1 MAISKKKKRIAVAI
15 TIPVDQ
21 LGSELRRKRVNEG
34 MNLKDVEE
42 ETGISASTLSRVE
55 RGRIPK
61 VEDIKKLAE
70 WLSVNVQAAGEEQ
83 STIQSDEDL
92 VRAIEVHLR
101 ARKNLSEQAART
113 IAKTVDAF
121 MAWEVQKQRSQG
133 DG

>member
-1 MAISKKKKRIAVAI
+1 MAI

-21 LGSELRRKRVNEG
+21 LGSELRRKRVSEG

-92 VRAIEVHLR
+92 VRAIAVHLR
-101 ARKNLSEQAART
+101 ARKNLSEQAAQT
-113 IAKTVDAF
+113 IANTVDAF
-121 MAWEVQKQRSQG
+121 MAWEVQKQRSQD

>member
-1 MAISKKKKRIAVAI
+1 MAI

-21 LGSELRRKRVNEG
+21 LGSELRRKRVKEG

-101 ARKNLSEQAART
+101 ARKNLSEQAAQT
-113 IAKTVDAF
+113 IARTVDTF
-121 MAWEVQKQRSQG
+121 LAWEVQKQRSQD

>member
-101 ARKNLSEQAART
+101 ARKNLSEQAAQT
-113 IAKTVDAF
+113 IARTVDAF
-121 MAWEVQKQRSQG
+121 MAWEVQKQRSQD